1 MLHGLQH
8 SFFLTFVLAATVGA
22 FAQSDYNVIT
32 VSNGGTISGTV
43 KWSGPVPPGL
53 DFPVT

>member
-1 MLHGLQH
+1 MRHGLQRP
-8 SFFLTFVLAATVGA
+8 FFLTFVLAATVGA
-22 FAQSDYNVIT
+22 FAQNDYNVIT